1 MSRWT
6 HILSAKTHLY
16 RCTDCKCGPTHR
28 AQLPMQ
34 LTNPLGA
41 VTNTPG
47 RKALGSPTEAV
58 LALEPQQQGLPGK
71 VRHKPRPLP
80 NTPIRPGP
88 RSGRSQGQT
97 SRASHALV
105 ASGSRH
111 PATNANSWDCEGPCK
126 IIPSLRVQLKC
137 PFLQGTLPGS
147 CGHG

>member
-1 MSRWT
+1 
-6 HILSAKTHLY
+6 
-16 RCTDCKCGPTHR
+16 
-28 AQLPMQ
+28 MQ
-34 LTNPLGA
+34 LTYPLGA

-97 SRASHALV
+97 SRACPRTRCQRQQTPSHQRKQLGLRGTLQNHPIPQGSAKVSLPSGNPPRLLW
-105 ASGSRH
+105 ARLTFLNSGS
-111 PATNANSWDCEGPCK
+111 AMLSCVTLGK
-126 IIPSLRVQLKC
+126 SL
-137 PFLQGTLPGS
+137 
-147 CGHG
+147 